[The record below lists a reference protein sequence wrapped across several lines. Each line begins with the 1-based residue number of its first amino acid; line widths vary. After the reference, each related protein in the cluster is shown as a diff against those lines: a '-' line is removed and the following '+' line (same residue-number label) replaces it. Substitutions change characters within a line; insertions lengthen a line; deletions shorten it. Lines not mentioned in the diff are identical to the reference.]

1 MTDQLRSDWISLYG
15 EDARHH
21 IDRLI
26 ARAEAMGGPALPPAW
41 WQHSVVYSLYV
52 EAYADDG
59 TFDGLRARLDHLVDL
74 GVDTLWLLPIL
85 QSPMRDDG
93 FDVSDHTVVRADLG
107 GGEAFQRFLLDAHDR
122 GMRVLFDFALN
133 HVSDEHPWFQE
144 ALRGGESARWF
155 HWSDTGEEYAD
166 ARLLFKGMVESNWEP
181 TPESA
186 EGARGKFYFHRFYPF
201 QPDLDFGEPDLFAA
215 VLRAMLGWVERGVD
229 GLRLDAIPFLWKED
243 GTSCENLPE
252 VHTLLRIIRGLV
264 ELARPNTLLLAE
276 ACQPPE
282 EVRDFLGDGDE
293 CQGVYHFPLMPR
305 MWLAAG
311 EADASPLRWVLD
323 PTRLPP
329 IPEESAWFVFLRVHD
344 ELTLEFLDEGE
355 MERMRRLW
363 LRDPSWSFRNGEG
376 IAARMATLLEGD
388 ARRILGLFSLML
400 TIGGTPV
407 IYHGDEFALGND
419 TAHRALSAERTG
431 WDDPRFLVRAPIPWD
446 RVEEDLWDARSTASK
461 VHEGL
466 RAMLHLRRQLPS
478 LLRGERRFLD
488 VDPRVAAY
496 SRGSGHE
503 EVTVLVNLSADE
515 VEVDVEGVDLLSG
528 RSGALGPYEYRW
540 LATPNL

>member
-1 MTDQLRSDWISLYG
+1 VTDQLRHDWISLYG
-15 EDARHH
+15 EEQAHH
-21 IDRLI
+21 IERLI

-41 WQHSVVYSLYV
+41 WQHAVVYSLYV
-52 EAYADDG
+52 EGFADDG
-59 TFDGLRARLDHLVDL
+59 TFDGLRGRLDHLVDL

-85 QSPMRDDG
+85 ESPMRDDG
-93 FDVSDHTVVRADLG
+93 FDVSDHTLVRADLG

-122 GMRVLFDFALN
+122 GMRVVFDFALN
-133 HVSDEHPWFQE
+133 HVSDEHPWFRE

-155 HWSDTGEEYAD
+155 HWSDDGELYSD
-166 ARLLFKGMVESNWEP
+166 ARLLFKGMVPSNWEP
-181 TPESA
+181 VPEGA
-186 EGARGKFYFHRFYPF
+186 DGARGKYYFHRFYPF
-201 QPDLDFGEPDLFAA
+201 QPDLDYNEPDLFAA
-215 VLRAMLGWVERGVD
+215 ILRAILGWVERGVD

-243 GTSCENLPE
+243 GTDCENLPQ
-252 VHTLLRIIRGLV
+252 VHVLLRIIRGLV

-282 EVRDFLGDGDE
+282 QVRDFLGSGDE

-311 EADASPLRWVLD
+311 EADAAPLRWVLD

-329 IPEESAWFVFLRVHD
+329 IPDESAWFVFLRVHD
-344 ELTLEFLDEGE
+344 ELTLEFLDEDE
-355 MERMRRLW
+355 MDRMRRLW
-363 LRDPSWSFRNGEG
+363 LRDPSWSFRDGEG
-376 IAARMATLLEGD
+376 ISARMATLLD
-388 ARRILGLFSLML
+388 TDPRRILGLFSVML

-419 TAHRALSAERTG
+419 EDHRAASAARTG
-431 WDDPRFLVRAPIPWD
+431 WDDSRFLLRAPIPWEQ
-446 RVEEDLWDARSTASK
+446 VEADLLDPRSATFK
-461 VHEGL
+461 VYEGL
-466 RAMLHLRRQLPS
+466 RAMLLLRRQLPG
-478 LLRGERRFLD
+478 LLGGERRFLD

-503 EVTVLVNLSADE
+503 EVTVLVNLSGDD
-515 VEVDVEGVDLLSG
+515 VDVDVDGVDLLTG
-528 RSGALGPYEYRW
+528 RSGPLAPYEYRW